1 MILAGIDRR
10 FFVVSFYLLA
20 SAPKL
25 VGTEYSFA
33 PEYQKVQIYGRPNL
47 VTDVFALLAREF
59 TPSHKL
65 WCTQNK
71 FSPAYSSVFSNQWGP
86 KPQCPGA
93 EIHRFVVAENV
104 HFVGVFF
111 LGEGQDRC
119 QV

>member
-1 MILAGIDRR
+1 M
-10 FFVVSFYLLA
+10 
-20 SAPKL
+20 
-25 VGTEYSFA
+25 GTEFSLA
-33 PEYQKVQIYGRPNL
+33 TGHLKDQIYGLWNRI
-47 VTDVFALLAREF
+47 TSIFAVLTREF